1 MRLTNRSTQYA
12 IRNTKTMNLDLL
24 YKQFNNPAFIASDPI
39 SVPHLYLKREDIEIA
54 ALFASIFAWGQR
66 ITIINK
72 AKEIL
77 SLMDNAPYDFI
88 MHHKEKDLKSFEHFK
103 HRTFNA
109 TDALYFIEFLKN
121 VYRQNF
127 TLEEAFILKDLFNE
141 AIRIKTKTNIE
152 PYLNNFRENFF
163 SLNDYPH
170 RTKKH
175 ISSPAQH
182 STCKRLCMFL
192 RWMVRKDKQGV
203 DFGIWKNI
211 KSSELICPI
220 DIHVERIAREFNLI
234 SRKQLDWLTAVELT
248 ENLKKYDAK
257 DPVKYDFALFGY
269 GVNRLHNK
277 I

>member
-1 MRLTNRSTQYA
+1 
-12 IRNTKTMNLDLL
+12 MNLDIL
-24 YKQFNNPAFIASDPI
+24 YKQFNKPAFIASDPI
-39 SVPHLYLKREDIEIA
+39 SVPHMYTKREDIEIA
-54 ALFASIFAWGQR
+54 ALFAAIFAWGQR
-66 ITIINK
+66 TTIVNK
-72 AKEIL
+72 SKEL
-77 SLMDNAPYDFI
+77 LKLMDDAPYDF
-88 MHHKEKDLKSFEHFK
+88 MMQHQDSDLKVFESFK

-127 TLEEAFILKDLFNE
+127 TLEDAFILKDLFND
-141 AIRIKTKTNIE
+141 AVRIKTKNNIE
-152 PYLNNFRENFF
+152 PYLNNFRANFF
-163 SLNDYPH
+163 SLSDPPH

-175 ISSPAQH
+175 ISSPELG

-211 KSSELICPI
+211 KSSELVCPV
-220 DIHVERIAREFNLI
+220 DIHVERIAREFKLI
-234 SRKQLDWLTAVELT
+234 TRKQLDWLTAVELT
-248 ENLKKYDAK
+248 ENLKKLDAN